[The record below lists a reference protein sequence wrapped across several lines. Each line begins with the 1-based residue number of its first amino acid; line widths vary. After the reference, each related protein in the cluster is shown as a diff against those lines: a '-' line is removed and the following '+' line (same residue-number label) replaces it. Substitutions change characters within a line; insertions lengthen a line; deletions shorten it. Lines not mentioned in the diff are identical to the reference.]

1 MLSSLQLG
9 LIVLG
14 VVVVVAVL
22 VYNRWQ
28 AARLQPRRA
37 HSAVAPSMDPTLS
50 AVNETEHDHRQE
62 PSLGDDP
69 DGDAGGD
76 AGADLPA
83 AKPATAAASSALIHP
98 QLDAIVPLTPE
109 TVVSG
114 DAVLAALPGTRRIG
128 SKPFFIEAKHAETQA
143 WEFPRA
149 GQRYEALKAGIQLA
163 NRTGALN
170 EIEFSEFVVKLQAFC
185 DALHLSADFPD
196 MMIEVGR
203 ARELDQFAADHDAQL
218 TFTLRATR
226 AAWSPGYL
234 TQHAATQGF
243 VVGALPGRMVL
254 PASQPGAAPVLVLQ
268 YETQAALSDD
278 PDQAALRQFSI
289 SLDVPHVARSERP
302 FVRLREVATQLAQA
316 MEGQISDDGGQL
328 LNTDAMDRIGADL
341 EVLYD
346 ALEQRGL
353 AVGSPL
359 TRRLFS

>member
-1 MLSSLQLG
+1 MLSSFQLG

-14 VVVVVAVL
+14 VVVVVAVMA
-22 VYNRWQ
+22 YNRWQ
-28 AARLQPRRA
+28 TARLQPRRA
-37 HSAVAPSMDPTLS
+37 RAVVSTDAEPSLDAMGDGDDDP
-50 AVNETEHDHRQE
+50 RQE
-62 PSLGDDP
+62 PSLGDDLGMERP
-69 DGDAGGD
+69 VS
-76 AGADLPA
+76 A
-83 AKPATAAASSALIHP
+83 AAPSTASSALLNP

-109 TVVSG
+109 SVVSG
-114 DAVLAALPGTRRIG
+114 DALLAALPGTRRIG
-128 SKPFFIEAKHAETQA
+128 SKPFFIEAKNPDSQA

-185 DALHLSADFPD
+185 DGLHLSADFPD
-196 MMIEVGR
+196 MMVEVGR

-234 TQHAATQGF
+234 TQHAAMQGF
-243 VVGALPGRMVL
+243 VAGALPGRMVL
-254 PASQPGAAPVLVLQ
+254 PASQSGAAPILVLQ

-302 FVRLREVATQLAQA
+302 FVRLREAAIQLSKA
-316 MEGQISDDGGQL
+316 MEGLITDDGGQP

-353 AVGSPL
+353 DAGMPL
-359 TRRLFS
+359 TRRFFS

>member
-1 MLSSLQLG
+1 MLSTLQLG

-14 VVVVVAVL
+14 VAIVVAVL

-28 AARLQPRRA
+28 TARLLPRRA
-37 HSAVAPSMDPTLS
+37 RTAVASAIDPSLGGIDQS
-50 AVNETEHDHRQE
+50 DADHRQE
-62 PSLGDDP
+62 PSLGE
-69 DGDAGGD
+69 GR
-76 AGADLPA
+76 GADLPA
-83 AKPATAAASSALIHP
+83 GVPAPAAAGSALLNS
-98 QLDAIVPLTPE
+98 QLDTIVPLTPE
-109 TVVSG
+109 SVVSG
-114 DAVLAALPGTRRIG
+114 DALLAALPGTRRIG
-128 SKPFFIEAKHAETQA
+128 SKPFFIEAMHPEGGA

-149 GQRYEALKAGIQLA
+149 GQRYETLKAGIQLA

-185 DALHLSADFPD
+185 DGLHLSADFPD
-196 MMIEVGR
+196 MMVEVGR

-234 TQHAATQGF
+234 TQHAAMQGF

-268 YETQAALSDD
+268 YETQAALSED

-302 FVRLREVATQLAQA
+302 FVRLREAAIQLSKA
-316 MEGQISDDGGQL
+316 MEGLITDDGGQP

-353 AVGSPL
+353 DAGMPL

>member
-1 MLSSLQLG
+1 MLSSFQLG

-14 VVVVVAVL
+14 VVVVVAVMA
-22 VYNRWQ
+22 YNRWQ
-28 AARLQPRRA
+28 TARLQPRRA
-37 HSAVAPSMDPTLS
+37 RTAASTSAEPSLDDMGDGQVD
-50 AVNETEHDHRQE
+50 ARQE
-62 PSLGDDP
+62 PSLGDDL
-69 DGDAGGD
+69 GIQR
-76 AGADLPA
+76 PA
-83 AKPATAAASSALIHP
+83 SAPSLASSALLNP
-98 QLDAIVPLTPE
+98 QLDAIVPLAPE
-109 TVVSG
+109 SVVSG
-114 DAVLAALPGTRRIG
+114 DALLAALPGTRRIG
-128 SKPFFIEAKHAETQA
+128 SKPFFIEARSPESLV

-185 DALHLSADFPD
+185 DGLHLSADFPD
-196 MMIEVGR
+196 MMVEVGR

-234 TQHAATQGF
+234 TQHAAMQGF
-243 VVGALPGRMVL
+243 VAGALPGRMVL
-254 PASQPGAAPVLVLQ
+254 PASQAGAAPILVLQ

-302 FVRLREVATQLAQA
+302 FVRLREAAIQLSKA
-316 MEGQISDDGGQL
+316 MEGLITDDGGQP

-353 AVGSPL
+353 DAGMPL

>member
-1 MLSSLQLG
+1 MLSSFQLG

-14 VVVVVAVL
+14 VVVVVAVMA
-22 VYNRWQ
+22 YNRWQ
-28 AARLQPRRA
+28 TARLQPRRA
-37 HSAVAPSMDPTLS
+37 RTAASTSAEPSLDDMGDGQVD
-50 AVNETEHDHRQE
+50 ARQE
-62 PSLGDDP
+62 PSLGDDL
-69 DGDAGGD
+69 GIQR
-76 AGADLPA
+76 PA
-83 AKPATAAASSALIHP
+83 SAPSLASSALLNP
-98 QLDAIVPLTPE
+98 QLDAIVPLAPE
-109 TVVSG
+109 SVVSG
-114 DAVLAALPGTRRIG
+114 DALLAALPGTRRIG
-128 SKPFFIEAKHAETQA
+128 SKPFFIEARSPESQA

-185 DALHLSADFPD
+185 DGLHLSADFPD
-196 MMIEVGR
+196 MMVEVGR

-234 TQHAATQGF
+234 TQHAAMQGF
-243 VVGALPGRMVL
+243 VAGALPGRMVL
-254 PASQPGAAPVLVLQ
+254 PASQAGAAPILVLQ

-302 FVRLREVATQLAQA
+302 FVRLREAAIQLSKA
-316 MEGQISDDGGQL
+316 MEGLITDDGGQP

-353 AVGSPL
+353 DAGMPL